1 MLKEHGV
8 TGAINVGDDRAH
20 RSGTRFLNVAYPD
33 GRQRAFAGQAV
44 EHMADGLRDRP
55 ARRLPGAL
63 AALQSD
69 RAAPRLTKHL
79 LLRADDG
86 HDHVEIRI
94 RVTNC
99 GALAH
104 TVAVEAWPESAG
116 VALHPDA
123 LTLGLWEHG
132 TVIAS
137 LAIPAKAGVGEER
150 EGLIWVRGDR
160 DHVLRWTVRVTA
172 HAGNCCHQVDV
183 ADCPDLVH
191 HWYVH
196 FYCERP
202 GSGGSR

>member
-8 TGAINVGDDRAH
+8 PGAINVGDDRAH

-33 GRQRAFAGQAV
+33 GRLRTFAGQAV

-63 AALQSD
+63 AALHSD
-69 RAAPRLTKHL
+69 RAAPRLTEHL

-104 TVAVEAWPESAG
+104 TVAVEARPESAG
-116 VALHPDA
+116 VALDPDA
-123 LTLGLWEHG
+123 PFGLWERG

-160 DHVLRWTVRVTA
+160 DHVLRWTVRVTS
-172 HAGNCCHQVDV
+172 HAGNCCHEVDV

-191 HWYVH
+191 HWYIH

>member
-8 TGAINVGDDRAH
+8 PGAINVGDDRAH
-20 RSGTRFLNVAYPD
+20 RSGTRFLNLAYPD
-33 GRQRAFAGQAV
+33 GRLRTFAGQAV

-63 AALQSD
+63 AALHSD
-69 RAAPRLTKHL
+69 RAAPRLTEHL

-104 TVAVEAWPESAG
+104 TVAVEARPESAG
-116 VALHPDA
+116 VALDPDA
-123 LTLGLWEHG
+123 PLGLWERG

-137 LAIPAKAGVGEER
+137 LPSRRRPVSARNGRADLGARRRRSRPALDR
-150 EGLIWVRGDR
+150 EGHVARGK
-160 DHVLRWTVRVTA
+160 L
-172 HAGNCCHQVDV
+172 
-183 ADCPDLVH
+183 L
-191 HWYVH
+191 
-196 FYCERP
+196 
-202 GSGGSR
+202 SRGRRRGLT